1 MIHLAILAM
10 LSLVPPVEAETCTAS
25 WYSSREGSGS
35 ATASGRKLNDG
46 ELTAAHKTL
55 PFGSRVK
62 VRNRANGRTVTVTK
76 RWQSSACTSISFP
89 DGSGTSL
96 VGRGSLGKALLPRR

>member
-62 VRNRANGRTVTVTK
+62 VRNRANGRTVTVTITDRGPFLK
-76 RWQSSACTSISFP
+76 GRCIDLTPAAR
-89 DGSGTSL
+89 DALGMGGTAT
-96 VGRGSLGKALLPRR
+96 VDVE